1 MKNTYDIT
9 FVGHMCY
16 DEVTYYNKPG
26 YTAPGSAVLCG
37 AAVAAR
43 VGKKVALV
51 TRLTKQDEHILDSLK
66 DIGVDCYISYSDETS
81 IMHVG
86 HPGDNVDEREMTLK
100 ANAGPFHIEEFP
112 DIDSTFVHLAGISNQ
127 EFTMEFMQGL
137 KEKGYDISV
146 DLQSFVR
153 QANPITK
160 EVSYG
165 DDDRKKEI
173 VAMMGRVKLD
183 VVEGEVL
190 TGSKDLE
197 VAARIIVSW
206 GCPEVLI
213 TQGTGVLAVADGKKY
228 WEAFTNKSVVGR
240 TGRGDTTFAAY
251 LCARLN
257 KKVGYSLKFAASL
270 VSLKMESVGPYTG
283 NLHDALNRMIS
294 DGRLQIEYWLRR

>member
-1 MKNTYDIT
+1 MSKYDIT

-51 TRLTKQDEHILDSLK
+51 TRLNKKDEHILDALK
-66 DIGVDCYISYSDETS
+66 EVGVDCYVTYSDETS
-81 IMHVG
+81 IMYVG
-86 HPGDNVDEREMTLK
+86 HPSDNVDERDMILK
-100 ANAGPFHIEEFP
+100 GNAGPFKIEEFP
-112 DIDSTFVHLAGISNQ
+112 AIESTFVHLAGISNQ
-127 EFTMEFMQGL
+127 EFTMEFMKGL
-137 KEKGYDISV
+137 KERGYNISV
-146 DLQSFVR
+146 DMQSFVR
-153 QANPITK
+153 QSHPVTK

-173 VAMMGRVKLD
+173 VALMSKVKLD

-190 TGSKDLE
+190 TGSADLE
-197 VAARIIVSW
+197 TAARTVASW

-213 TQGTGVLAVADGKKY
+213 TQGEGLMAIIEGKKY
-228 WEAFTNKSVVGR
+228 WEPFSNKSVVGR

-251 LCARLN
+251 LSARLDHDYD
-257 KKVGYSLKFAASL
+257 YSLKFASSL
-270 VSLKMESVGPYTG
+270 VSLKMEKVGPYSG
-283 NLHDALNRMIS
+283 NLQDALDRMKA
-294 DGRLQIEYWLRR
+294 DGRI

>member
-1 MKNTYDIT
+1 MKYDIT

-51 TRLTKQDEHILDSLK
+51 TRLNKKDEHILEALK
-66 DIGVDCYISYSDETS
+66 EVGVDCYVTYSDETS
-81 IMHVG
+81 IMYVG
-86 HPGDNVDEREMTLK
+86 HPSDNVDERDMILK
-100 ANAGPFHIEEFP
+100 GNAGAFKIEEFP
-112 DIDSTFVHLAGISNQ
+112 AIESTFVHLAGISNQ
-127 EFTMEFMQGL
+127 EFTMEFMKGL
-137 KEKGYDISV
+137 KELGHNISV
-146 DLQSFVR
+146 DMQSFVR
-153 QANPITK
+153 QSHPVTK

-173 VAMMGRVKLD
+173 VALMTKVKLD

-190 TGSKDLE
+190 TGSADLE
-197 VAARIIVSW
+197 TAARTVASW

-213 TQGTGVLAVADGKKY
+213 TKGEGLMAIIEGDKY
-228 WEAFTNKSVVGR
+228 WEPFSNKSVVGR

-251 LCARLN
+251 LSARLDN
-257 KKVGYSLKFAASL
+257 GYGYSLKFASSL
-270 VSLKMESVGPYTG
+270 VSLKMEKVGPYSG
-283 NLHDALNRMIS
+283 NLQDALDRMRA
-294 DGRLQIEYWLRR
+294 DGRI

>member
-1 MKNTYDIT
+1 MNKHYDIT

-16 DEVTYYNKPG
+16 DEVSYYNKPG

-51 TRLTKQDEHILDSLK
+51 TRLNKQDEHILDSLK

-86 HPGDNVDEREMTLK
+86 HPSDNVDEREMILK
-100 ANAGPFHIEEFP
+100 ANAGQFQIEDFP

-137 KEKGYDISV
+137 KEKGYSISI

-153 QANPITK
+153 QAHPITK

-165 DDDRKKEI
+165 DDDRKIEI
-173 VAMMGRVKLD
+173 VTIMDRVKLD

-197 VAARIIVSW
+197 TAARTIASW

-213 TQGTGVLAVADGKKY
+213 TQGTGVLAIVDNKRY
-228 WEAFTNKSVVGR
+228 WEAFTNTSVIGR

-257 KKVGYSLKFAASL
+257 KKVDYSLKFAASL

-283 NLHDALNRMIS
+283 NLQDALNRMIR
-294 DGRLQIEYWLRR
+294 DERLQAEYWVRR